1 MRLRDSLLR
10 LIPQSA
16 QPMRRLR
23 LGIIA
28 FAAVVTAGY
37 GIDAYH
43 HVIGERDGI
52 VADARRR
59 ALTVAIGL
67 EEHLARTLQAVELVL
82 DNGVER
88 IEWAIGGG
96 DADIPA
102 IIATLRTLHGR
113 APQLHNLLVTDADG
127 AVVAT
132 ARPASSVSQ
141 DVSHREFFRGHA
153 NGTSRETLHSPVIQ
167 SRVSGDI
174 LVPLSRRLEH
184 PDGRFAG
191 VLSAGLDTRY
201 IEDFYARL
209 RGPQSLTLSAYA
221 TDGQVIARVPRL
233 AEESDRDASGSPL
246 FQDLLPRSPSGI
258 MRVEADAY
266 GPARFVGWHRAA
278 SLPYVLAVSIPEDSL
293 LAGWRDSAAGAG
305 KQAILAF
312 VTVAGLAGFLLLMT
326 YRWEELVRQ
335 LGESEERARTHAA
348 YLEDAI
354 EAIPDGFVLYDAED
368 RFVTCNS
375 RFRDLRSSN
384 PLSYQPGARF
394 EDIFRQAIALG
405 DVPVP
410 ADQDREAWIQAR
422 LLARRN
428 PAGHNR
434 MSYSRGRWLRVSERR
449 MRDGGIVAIH
459 ADITALKRTQAESD
473 AARRQMADWAE
484 ASNDWFWESDPDH
497 RLIFMSDRNTPAG
510 TTTTSSLGK
519 RVRDLATDTESE
531 PEKWARHLEDL
542 GHRRPFR
549 DFTFHIED
557 RHGQV
562 RVLSAN
568 GKPIF
573 AADGG
578 FTGYR
583 GTARDVTEEVTAKEN
598 AARAR
603 NLLAEALEA
612 TEEGFAIWDAEDR
625 LVLCNSPFRRQHG
638 VLADLYQPGTRFE
651 DIVRQAVA
659 QGHVPNARGRE
670 EELIAE
676 RLAAHRN
683 PKGMFESRLASGR
696 WKRVKEY
703 RMADG
708 GVVGVHI
715 DVTDQKMREF
725 ELGELARRNALF
737 FTAMSRATSAM
748 VIADARMTGE
758 PIIFVNPAFTAM
770 TGYGEHEAVGQ
781 GVDFIY
787 DVAEDPAAADVIRK
801 ALSAH
806 QPIEVQVP
814 ARHRDG
820 SRLYLDLRAGP
831 VAGPDGTVTH
841 FIVVQDDVTK
851 RVEAEAQRA
860 ELENQL
866 RHSQKIEALGTL
878 AGGIAHDVNN
888 TLVPIVALSKLALKT
903 LPQEGTG
910 RETMQTILD
919 ASYRIR
925 DLVAEI
931 LAFSRKELPRAEP
944 VELQSVVSKAVRLLS
959 ATLGPNVVIGQELA
973 ETPVIVSADENQ
985 LVQVLM
991 NLCTNAAH
999 AIGAGPGRVTI
1010 TLDTLAI
1017 GESVKTRSGMP
1028 SGLYA
1033 RLTVT
1038 DTGCGM
1044 ESRVMQRIF
1053 EPFYT
1058 TTGVGE
1064 GTGLGLSV
1072 AHGIIASHRGRITV
1086 DSIVGQGSTFTV
1098 LLPVAGDGADE
1109 TSEQPHFAHA

>member
-23 LGIIA
+23 LGIVA
-28 FAAVVTAGY
+28 FAVVVMAGY
-37 GIDAYH
+37 GIDTYH
-43 HVIGERDGI
+43 RVSGERDGL

-59 ALTVAIGL
+59 AQAMAIGL
-67 EEHLARTLQAVELVL
+67 EEHLSRTLQAVELVL
-82 DNGVER
+82 DNSVER

-96 DADIPA
+96 DADLPA
-102 IIATLRTLHGR
+102 VSAMLRTLHGR

-132 ARPASSVSQ
+132 ARPAAGVVQ
-141 DVSHREFFRGHA
+141 DVSQREFFRGHV
-153 NGTSRETLHSPVIQ
+153 NGISRETLHSPVIR
-167 SRVSGDI
+167 SRVSGDT
-174 LVPLSRRLEH
+174 LVPLSRRLEYA
-184 PDGRFAG
+184 DGRFAG

-209 RGPQSLTLSAYA
+209 RGTLPVTLSAYS

-233 AEESDRDASGSPL
+233 EDENDRDASGAPL
-246 FQDLLPRSPSGI
+246 FRDLLPASPFGVVRLDS
-258 MRVEADAY
+258 DAY
-266 GPARFVGWHRAA
+266 GPARFLGWQKAA
-278 SLPYVLAVSIPEDSL
+278 TLPYVLAVSIPEGAL
-293 LAGWRDSAAGAG
+293 LAGWRDSAGGAA
-305 KQAILAF
+305 KQALLAF
-312 VTVAGLAGFLLLMT
+312 VTIAGLAGFLLLMT
-326 YRWEELVRQ
+326 CRW
-335 LGESEERARTHAA
+335 EERARQHVA

-384 PLSYQPGARF
+384 PLSYRPGARF

-405 DVPVP
+405 DVIVP

-422 LLARRN
+422 LRDRRD
-428 PAGHNR
+428 PVGHHR
-434 MSYSRGRWLRVSERR
+434 ISLSRGRWLRVSERR
-449 MRDGGIVAIH
+449 MRDGGVVAIH
-459 ADITALKRTQAESD
+459 ADITALKRAQAEAES
-473 AARRQMADWAE
+473 ARQQMADWAE
-484 ASNDWFWESDPDH
+484 ASNDWFWETDTDH
-497 RLIFMSDRNTPAG
+497 RLRFMSGRNNLAG
-510 TTTTSSLGK
+510 RHSASLGK
-519 RVRDLATDTESE
+519 RIQDFATDTEIE
-531 PEKWARHLEDL
+531 PRKWAQHLARLEE
-542 GHRRPFR
+542 HQPFR
-549 DFTFHIED
+549 DFVFHTRN
-557 RHGQV
+557 RHGHV
-562 RVLSAN
+562 RVLSTSA
-568 GKPIF
+568 KPIF
-573 AADGG
+573 NEDGA
-578 FTGYR
+578 FLGYR
-583 GTARDVTEEVTAKEN
+583 GTARDVTEEVVAKED
-598 AARAR
+598 AARAQSR
-603 NLLAEALEA
+603 LSEALEA

-638 VLADLYQPGTRFE
+638 VLADLYRPGTRFE
-651 DIVRQAVA
+651 DIVRQAVS
-659 QGHVPNARGRE
+659 QGHVPNAKGRE

-683 PKGMFESRLASGR
+683 PKGSFESRLASGR

-703 RMADG
+703 RMEDG

-715 DVTDQKMREF
+715 DITDQKMREF
-725 ELGELARRNALF
+725 ELAELARRNALF

-748 VIADARMTGE
+748 VIADARMAGE

-787 DVAEDPAAADVIRK
+787 DVTQDPAAADAIRK
-801 ALSAH
+801 ALAAH

-831 VAGPDGTVTH
+831 VAGADGKVTH

-851 RVEAEAQRA
+851 RVESEAQRA

-866 RHSQKIEALGTL
+866 RQSQKIEALGTL

-888 TLVPIVALSKLALKT
+888 TLVPIVALSKMALKT
-903 LPQEGTG
+903 LPQDGAE

-925 DLVAEI
+925 DLVSEI

-944 VELQSVVSKAVRLLS
+944 VELQGVVGKAARLLS
-959 ATLGPNVVIGQELA
+959 ATLNPGVVIGQELA
-973 ETPVIVSADENQ
+973 TTPVIVSADENK

-999 AIGAGPGRVTI
+999 AIGLSPGRI
-1010 TLDTLAI
+1010 IIALDTLTV

-1033 RLTVT
+1033 RLAVS

-1044 ESRVMQRIF
+1044 DALVMQRIF

-1058 TTGVGE
+1058 TKGVGE

-1072 AHGIIASHRGRITV
+1072 AHGIVASHRGRITV
-1086 DSIVGQGSTFTV
+1086 DSVVGQGSTFTI
-1098 LLPVAGDGADE
+1098 LLPVAAEEADE
-1109 TSEQPHFAHA
+1109 TPEQQRLAEARS